1 MTAATPD
8 HPHVRGTTVRAGW
21 LAALSSG
28 ALWGLSGVLVG
39 LALGMSPYAAAGSAL
54 LAAVACS
61 TINECVRLCWQLGQ
75 DAATGRLR
83 RLAGALRSRPGRLAC
98 VAGIFGGPIATV
110 CLYVAYQYAGV
121 AYAYAIT
128 ALSPAIGA
136 LLGLAFLGDRLARR
150 AWLGIVLSVGGAAL
164 ATYRPPAGAHPHF
177 ALGVVFALVCA
188 LGYGIEPIFAA
199 GALHVLDAALVNTLR
214 MGTSFTVLA
223 LVVLPLLGGYPLLAA
238 ALTSRSV
245 LWIAVAGVLSS
256 SGYLLFFLAVDGL
269 GPGRAMPV
277 NLTYVLWAALFG
289 LVILHAR
296 PGWGLLLG
304 ALVSITGAALV
315 VSGGGR
321 RSEEPVT
328 ALGAGA

>member
-1 MTAATPD
+1 MMTAARD
-8 HPHVRGTTVRAGW
+8 GHHVGGTTARAGW
-21 LAALSSG
+21 LAALGSG

-39 LALGMSPYAAAGSAL
+39 LALGKSPYAAAASAV

-61 TINECVRLCWQLGQ
+61 TINELVRLCWQLAQ

-83 RLAGALRSRPGRLAC
+83 VLAAAIRSRPGRLAC
-98 VAGIFGGPIATV
+98 VAGIFGGPVGTMSLYIAF
-110 CLYVAYQYAGV
+110 QYAGV
-121 AYAYAIT
+121 AYAFAIT

-136 LLGLAFLGDRLARR
+136 LLGRVFLRDRLALR
-150 AWLGIVLSVGGAAL
+150 AWVGITLSVAGATL

-199 GALHVLDAALVNTLR
+199 RAMRVLNATVVTTLR
-214 MGTSFTVLA
+214 MGSSFVVLV
-223 LVVLPLLGGYPLLAA
+223 LVILPLLGGYPLMVS
-238 ALTSRSV
+238 ALGSRSV
-245 LWIAVAGVLSS
+245 FWVALAAVLSS
-256 SGYLLFFLAVDGL
+256 SGYLLYFLAINGL

-289 LVILHAR
+289 ILILHAR
-296 PGWGLLLG
+296 PGWGLIVG
-304 ALVSITGAALV
+304 AVISITGAALV

-321 RSEEPVT
+321 RGEEAATAPVVGT
-328 ALGAGA
+328 

>member
-1 MTAATPD
+1 MTAVAPGD
-8 HPHVRGTTVRAGW
+8 SHGGGTTARVGW

-28 ALWGLSGVLVG
+28 ALWGLSGTLVG
-39 LALGMSPYAAAGSAL
+39 LALGMPPYAAAGSAV

-61 TINECVRLCWQLGQ
+61 TINELVRLCWQLAQ
-75 DAATGRLR
+75 DAASGRLR
-83 RLAGALRSRPGRLAC
+83 VLAAALRSRPGRLAC
-98 VAGIFGGPIATV
+98 VAGLFGGPVATV
-110 CLYVAYQYAGV
+110 SLYVAYQYAGV

-136 LLGLAFLGDRLARR
+136 LLGRLFLGDRLARR
-150 AWLGIVLSVGGAAL
+150 AWAGIVLSVSGAAL

-199 GALHVLDAALVNTLR
+199 RAMRVLDAAVVTTLR
-214 MGTSFTVLA
+214 MGSSFVALA
-223 LVVLPLLGGYPLLAA
+223 LVILPLLGGYPLMVS
-238 ALTSRSV
+238 ALGSRSV
-245 LWIAVAGVLSS
+245 LWIALAAVLSS
-256 SGYLLFFLAVDGL
+256 SGYLLFFLAINGL

-277 NLTYVLWAALFG
+277 NLTYVLWAALFS
-289 LVILHAR
+289 LFILHVQ

-304 ALVSITGAALV
+304 AAISIAGAALV

-321 RSEEPVT
+321 RSEEPATVPVART
-328 ALGAGA
+328 